1 MAEYFYQGRNAE
13 GRQVEGQLEAA
24 SQSALLQLLKRQS
37 IIATRV
43 EPVARPTSKN
53 IDVSALLGRYTQRK
67 TKVSI
72 DELIMF
78 CRQMY
83 ALSRS
88 GIPLMRA
95 INGLADATRSP
106 RLGEVLGDVSRIL
119 TQGSPLSTAF
129 RSHPDVFNDLFI
141 AMIRMGESTG
151 RLDTA
156 FQQLVSHL
164 ELEKDTRKR
173 IASATRYPIIV
184 VTAIALAMVVIN
196 FMVIPAFAGVF
207 AKLGADLPLP
217 TRILVTSS
225 DIMISTW
232 PYLLGLIILGIYAFK
247 RWKKTPQG
255 ALAWDR
261 QILRFPLMGGIY
273 ERIALGRFARPFAMM
288 LEAGVPLLQALS
300 VASRTVGNK
309 YIGKGI
315 EGMMS
320 GIERGESLQ
329 ATASASGLFNPLIL
343 QMIAVGEETGNVG
356 GLLVDIADFYDQE
369 VEFDLKRLAEAIEP
383 ILLLFMGMM
392 VLVLALGVFL
402 PMWDL
407 GSAFG

>member
-1 MAEYFYQGRNAE
+1 MAEFFYQGRNAQ
-13 GRQVEGQLEAA
+13 GQRVEGQLEAA
-24 SQSALLQLLKRQS
+24 SQNALLQLLKRQS

-43 EPVARPTSKN
+43 EPAAKPSSKN
-53 IDVSALLGRYTQRK
+53 IDLSALLGRLTQRK
-67 TKVSI
+67 AKVSI

-106 RLGEVLGDVSRIL
+106 RLGEVLEDVARTL

-129 RSHPDVFNDLFI
+129 RAHPKVFNDLFI
-141 AMIRMGESTG
+141 AMVRMGESTG
-151 RLDTA
+151 RIDTA
-156 FQQLVSHL
+156 FKQLVSHL

-184 VTAIALAMVVIN
+184 VSAIAMALVVIN

-207 AKLGADLPLP
+207 AKLGADLPIP
-217 TRILVTSS
+217 TRILMTSS
-225 DIMISTW
+225 NIMISTW
-232 PYLLGLIILGIYAFK
+232 PYLLGLIILSYFGFK

-255 ALAWDR
+255 VLSWDR
-261 QILRFPLMGGIY
+261 LILRFPLMGGIY

-288 LEAGVPLLQALS
+288 LDAGVPLLQALS
-300 VASRTVGNK
+300 VASKTVGNR

-329 ATASASGLFNPLIL
+329 ITASASGLFNPLIL

-356 GLLVDIADFYDQE
+356 DLLVDIADFYDQE
-369 VEFDLKRLAEAIEP
+369 VEYDLKRLAEAIEP
-383 ILLLFMGMM
+383 ILLLFMGVM

-407 GSAFG
+407 GAAFG

>member
-1 MAEYFYQGRNAE
+1 MAEFFYQGRNAD

-37 IIATRV
+37 IIATHI
-43 EPVARPTSKN
+43 EPVAKPSSKN
-53 IDVSALLGRYTQRK
+53 IDLSALLGRYTQRK
-67 TKVSI
+67 AKVSI

-106 RLGEVLGDVSRIL
+106 RLGEVLGDVARIL

-129 RSHPDVFNDLFI
+129 HSHPDVFNDLFI

-184 VTAIALAMVVIN
+184 VSAIALAMVVIN

-217 TRILVTSS
+217 TRILIISS

-232 PYLLGLIILGIYAFK
+232 PYLLGLIVLGVYAFK

-273 ERIALGRFARPFAMM
+273 ERIALSRFARPFAMM

-300 VASRTVGNK
+300 VASRTAGNK
-309 YIGKGI
+309 YIGKGV

-329 ATASASGLFNPLIL
+329 VTATASGLFNPLIL

-369 VEFDLKRLAEAIEP
+369 VEYDLKRLAEAIEP